1 MLTAEGWYCLSKVCI
16 LVAMSRKYPKQPGI
30 GVGVVVVNDN
40 RVLLVQR
47 GKEPGAGTWAFP
59 GGRLELGETLAEAA
73 AREALEETGLT
84 IEPGEVIA
92 VRDLIDSDEAGRI
105 RFHYVL
111 IDLLAQP
118 VGGTLRPGD
127 DSLAVRWI
135 GLEDMAD
142 LPMAPHMVEVVRQL
156 LGNGDSDLD

>member
-1 MLTAEGWYCLSKVCI
+1 MR
-16 LVAMSRKYPKQPGI
+16 RKYPEQPSI
-30 GVGVVVVNDN
+30 GVGVIVINEN
-40 RVLLVQR
+40 RILVVQR
-47 GKEPGAGTWAFP
+47 GKDPGAGTWAFP

-73 AREALEETGLT
+73 AREAHEETGLT
-84 IEPGEVIA
+84 VEPGEVIA

-135 GLEDMAD
+135 GIEEMAD
-142 LPMAPHMVEVVRQL
+142 LPMAPHIVEVVRQL
-156 LGNGDSDLD
+156 LGDGDSDLD

>member
-1 MLTAEGWYCLSKVCI
+1 
-16 LVAMSRKYPKQPGI
+16 MSRKYPEQPSI
-30 GVGVVVVNDN
+30 GVGVIVINEN

-47 GKEPGAGTWAFP
+47 GKDPGAGTWAFP

-73 AREALEETGLT
+73 TREAYEETGLT
-84 IEPGEVIA
+84 IEPSEVIA
-92 VRDLIDSDEAGRI
+92 VRDLIDRDEAGRI

-127 DSLAVRWI
+127 DSVAVRWI

-156 LGNGDSDLD
+156 LGDGDSDLD

>member
-1 MLTAEGWYCLSKVCI
+1 
-16 LVAMSRKYPKQPGI
+16 MSRQYPKQPSI
-30 GVGVVVVNDN
+30 GVGVVVIDGD

-73 AREALEETGLT
+73 VREAHEETGLT

-156 LGNGDSDLD
+156 LADGNSDLD

>member
-1 MLTAEGWYCLSKVCI
+1 MR
-16 LVAMSRKYPKQPGI
+16 RKYPEQPSI
-30 GVGVVVVNDN
+30 GVGVVVINEN
-40 RVLLVQR
+40 RVLVVQR

-73 AREALEETGLT
+73 AREAHEETGLT

-92 VRDLIDSDEAGRI
+92 VRDLIDRDEAGRI

-118 VGGTLRPGD
+118 VGGALRPGD

-156 LGNGDSDLD
+156 LGDGDSDLD

>member
-1 MLTAEGWYCLSKVCI
+1 
-16 LVAMSRKYPKQPGI
+16 MSRKYPEQPSI
-30 GVGVVVVNDN
+30 GVGVIVINEN
-40 RVLLVQR
+40 RVLVVQR

-73 AREALEETGLT
+73 VREAHEETGLT

-92 VRDLIDSDEAGRI
+92 VRDLIDRDEAGRI

-135 GLEDMAD
+135 GIEDMAD
-142 LPMAPHMVEVVRQL
+142 LPMAPHIVEVVRQL
-156 LGNGDSDLD
+156 LGDGDSDLD

>member
-1 MLTAEGWYCLSKVCI
+1 MGQE
-16 LVAMSRKYPKQPGI
+16 YPNQPAI
-30 GVGVVVVNDN
+30 GVGVVIIQNN
-40 RVLLVQR
+40 RVLVVQR
-47 GKEPGAGTWAFP
+47 GKEPAAGTWAFP

-73 AREALEETGLT
+73 RREAREETGLT
-84 IEPGEVIA
+84 VEPGEVIA
-92 VRDLIDSDEAGRI
+92 VMDLIDTDEEGRV

-135 GLEDMAD
+135 GLGDLDE
-142 LPMAPHMVEVVRQL
+142 LPMAPHMVEVVRKVL
-156 LGNGDSDLD
+156 RNPDSDDD

>member
-1 MLTAEGWYCLSKVCI
+1 
-16 LVAMSRKYPKQPGI
+16 MSRKYPEQPSI
-30 GVGVVVVNDN
+30 GVGVIVINEN

-47 GKEPGAGTWAFP
+47 GKDPGAGTWAFP

-73 AREALEETGLT
+73 TREAYEETGLT

-92 VRDLIDSDEAGRI
+92 VRDLIDRDEAGRI

-127 DSLAVRWI
+127 DSVAVRWI

-156 LGNGDSDLD
+156 LGDGDSDLD